1 MNEFKKNIFKKRT
14 SDVVVPPITSN
25 IGFSNAVVY
34 QLNGSTNPY
43 PDGGGSFNYEVGQC
57 DINFLVSQSNINA
70 GDILTIRFQS
80 FSSYSIKQCC
90 GINYAGIVTPST
102 IQAINPMGIVDINIT
117 YNGIDNLSQ
126 PFLITPTG
134 SLQPTLSA
142 SSTMTL
148 YKINGTLVDF
158 TPTTNNANLITPSN
172 GAVTMTIT

>member
-1 MNEFKKNIFKKRT
+1 MKGFKKNIFKKRT
-14 SDVVVPPITSN
+14 NDAVIPPINSN
-25 IGFSNAVVY
+25 IGFSNATVY
-34 QLNGSTNPY
+34 QLNGATNPY
-43 PDGGGSFNYEVGQC
+43 PDGSGSFNYEVGQC
-57 DINFLVSQSNINA
+57 NINFLVSQSNINA

-90 GINYAGIVTPST
+90 GINYPGIVTPPT
-102 IQAINPMGIVDINIT
+102 IQTISPMGIVDINIT
-117 YNGIDNLSQ
+117 YDGINNSSQ
-126 PFLITPTG
+126 AFLITPTG

-148 YKINGTLVDF
+148 YKINGTLVNF